1 MAIDFSDTIGRYLSI
16 TCRRL
21 SARMA
26 RRLAPHGIGAGQFP
40 ILFTLY
46 VEEGLTQKEIALR
59 TALDKAAVARAV
71 TALEKE
77 GYVERRPDGQ
87 DRRAVQVRLTTR
99 ARRMRPKLEAAAAGE
114 MEALQTG
121 LSSQERTELKRLLK
135 QVAENA
141 GDERDK

>member
-1 MAIDFSDTIGRYLSI
+1 MVIDFSDTIGRYLSI

-26 RRLAPHGIGAGQFP
+26 RRLAPHEIGAGQFP

-46 VEEGLTQKEIALR
+46 IEEGLTQKEIALR

-77 GYVERRPDGQ
+77 GYVKRHPDGK
-87 DRRAVQVRLTTR
+87 DRRAVQVRLTGK
-99 ARRMRPKLEAAAAGE
+99 ARRLRPKLEAAAAGE
-114 MEALQTG
+114 MAILQAG
-121 LSSQERTELKRLLK
+121 LSPQERTELKRLLK
-135 QVAENA
+135 AVARNA
-141 GDERDK
+141 GEKMDI